1 MPPNVL
7 TATKLA
13 EYAVEL
19 AEKYDMDYKVLE
31 KEEMEDLGM
40 GALLAV
46 NQGSVEPPKRS
57 LLFIKEKKSGEMSLV
72 VGKGITYDTGG
83 YSLKPR
89 EGMVGMKGDM
99 GGATAVLGAMEIIGE
114 LRPEQNAIAVIPSTD
129 NVVSGTAFKPD
140 DVITSMSG
148 KQLKY

>member
-1 MPPNVL
+1 MIAL
-7 TATKLA
+7 I
-13 EYAVEL
+13 
-19 AEKYDMDYKVLE
+19 YKG
-31 KEEMEDLGM
+31 KEEWKDVIG
-40 GALLAV
+40 
-46 NQGSVEPPKRS
+46 
-57 LLFIKEKKSGEMSLV
+57 F

-99 GGATAVLGAMEIIGE
+99 GGAAAVLGAMEIIGE
-114 LRPEQNAIAVIPSTD
+114 LRPEQNVIAVIPSTD

-148 KQLKY
+148 KTIEVLNTDAEGRLALADGITYAKNLVQTTLLMLQH